1 MIIIPLFS
9 FLIILKNKV
18 FVILDKQK
26 KEGKAIPVTDHG
38 GP

>member
-1 MIIIPLFS
+1 LVEGR
-9 FLIILKNKV
+9 KD
-18 FVILDKQK
+18 FVGYVTIQSTT